1 MITRDDVLS
10 QACVDCM
17 KELYSFVYPKVTW
30 EDFKKENEAYNK
42 RYKTWENFD
51 KAFQEKDKNPEI
63 WLQYQS
69 TFKDWENKSITECI
83 GPKPFEFYFL
93 PREIMKSICE
103 EYIYA
108 YRIDLQQELL
118 NTIDILKNYCR
129 KPIIDKYIDEHTDEN
144 GDWHP
149 GYRGY
154 ERPDNLEK
162 EINIILTKA
171 VSCFGKNNPEW
182 IEGPEYDT
190 GTGIKLKPATEIS
203 SLSTELQDKF
213 FEFLDMAG
221 NFYNWNRD
229 LNSFNMTVYLGASP
243 NSNKEAV
250 IENWKKYRNQD
261 IEIDEEQIKK
271 EYYGEED

>member
-17 KELYSFVYPKVTW
+17 KDLYSFAYPKVTW
-30 EDFKKENEAYNK
+30 EDFKKENEVYNK
-42 RYKTWENFD
+42 KYKTWENFD

-93 PREIMKSICE
+93 PKEVMKSICE
-103 EYIYA
+103 EYVYA
-108 YRIDLQQELL
+108 YKIDDQQGLL
-118 NTIDILKNYCR
+118 NTIHILKEYCR
-129 KPIIDKYIDEHTDEN
+129 NPIVDKYIDEHTDEN

-149 GYRGY
+149 GYRSY
-154 ERPDNLEK
+154 VHPDNLK
-162 EINIILTKA
+162 KIINIILKEFN
-171 VSCFGKNNPEW
+171 VDDIVDDEERLMLC
-182 IEGPEYDT
+182 D
-190 GTGIKLKPATEIS
+190 
-203 SLSTELQDKF
+203 ELQAKF

-250 IENWKKYRNQD
+250 IKNWKEYRNKD

-271 EYYGEED
+271 EYYGDDELD